1 MSITEQVQTR
11 TINARVVTG
20 VYLLGGFGLVAVIA
34 GLVIGGGAAPAQFG
48 DPGALVRWGTPIA
61 KLVMNLSIAVTVG
74 SLILGA
80 FAVSKGEEQRRMLN
94 VAAVSSALWMMSGIL
109 YFLMT
114 YLSASGLQIAFTE
127 EFSAGLWLFATQIEL
142 GSALAANL
150 VFAVVLSLLTL
161 LFIGT
166 RSLGIMAAIGVL
178 SLFPLAETGHASSDA
193 NHALAVN
200 SMFLHLIGISIWVG
214 GLFSLYLIWTSNSK
228 RNIELLLRYSSL
240 ALAAF
245 ALVGISGIA
254 NSAIRLYQPSDIFTP
269 YGQLILIKVALL
281 VVLGAFGAR
290 YRLRDIKLMREGKSF
305 KFWRIALPELA
316 IMAIVM
322 GFSTALARTATPID
336 EVPFTPPTPAQILTG
351 DRLPPELTPT
361 VWFTLWDIDILW
373 LLIALGG
380 IFFYLAG
387 VNRLRKRG
395 DHWSKGRTASWIS
408 GMVALL
414 YVTNG
419 APNAYHEFLFSVHMV
434 GHMMLSMLVPVLLVP
449 GAPVTLISRAV
460 KARKDDSW
468 GPREW
473 VLWAVHTPFAKFV
486 SHPIVAAINFAVSL
500 VLFYYTPLFRWA
512 NEEHLGH
519 QWMIAH
525 FLIAGYLFVQAVV
538 GVDPTPHTVPYP
550 LKLVLLIGTMA
561 FHAFFGVALM
571 SDNSLLLADWYGA
584 MGREWGADP
593 LRDQSDGGAIAWA
606 IGEFPTLILTILVV
620 YQWSKS
626 DDRERKRKDRVS
638 DRSGNK
644 DLEDYNEM
652 FKKLNEY
659 DGSR

>member
-1 MSITEQVQTR
+1 MTTADVQTR
-11 TINARVVTG
+11 SINARVVTG
-20 VYLLGGFGLVAVIA
+20 VYLLGGFGLLAVIT
-34 GLVIGGGAAPAQFG
+34 GLVIGGGAAAPQFG
-48 DPGALVRWGTPIA
+48 DPGAVVRWGTPVA
-61 KLVMNLSIAVTVG
+61 KLIMNLSIAVTVG

-94 VAAVSSALWMMSGIL
+94 VSAVGSAVWLMSGIL

-114 YLSASGLQIAFTE
+114 YLSASGLGIAFTQ
-127 EFSAGLWLFATQIEL
+127 EFSEGLWLFATQIEL

-150 VFAVVLSLLTL
+150 VFAAVLSLMTL

-166 RSLGIMAAIGVL
+166 RALGIMAGIGAL

-200 SMFLHLIGISIWVG
+200 SMLLHLAGISIWVG

-228 RNIELLLRYSSL
+228 RNLELLLRYSSL

-245 ALVGISGIA
+245 FLVGISGLT
-254 NSAIRLYQPSDIFTP
+254 NSFIRLYQPSDIFTP
-269 YGQLILIKVALL
+269 YGQLILIKLTLL
-281 VVLGAFGAR
+281 IVLGVFGAR
-290 YRLRDIKLMREGKSF
+290 YRLRDIKLMKQGRQF
-305 KFWRIALPELA
+305 KFWRIALPELS
-316 IMAIVM
+316 IMAVVM

-351 DRLPPELTPT
+351 DRLPPELTPS
-361 VWFTLWDIDILW
+361 VWVTLWDIDILW
-373 LLIALGG
+373 LLISLAA

-387 VNRLRKRG
+387 VRRLNQRG
-395 DHWSKGRTASWIS
+395 DSWSAGRTASWIA
-408 GMVALL
+408 GMLVLL

-449 GAPVTLISRAV
+449 GAPVTLLSRAV
-460 KARKDDSW
+460 RARKDDSW

-512 NEEHLGH
+512 NEDHIGH

-525 FLIAGYLFVQAVV
+525 FLFAGYMFVQAVV
-538 GVDPTPHTVPYP
+538 GVDPTAHSVPYP

-584 MGREWGADP
+584 MGRDWGADP
-593 LRDQSDGGAIAWA
+593 LRDQADGGAIAWG

-626 DDRERKRKDRVS
+626 DDRERRRKDRAS
-638 DRSGNK
+638 DNSGNK
-644 DLEDYNEM
+644 DLENYNQM

-659 DGSR
+659 DGTR

>member
-1 MSITEQVQTR
+1 
-11 TINARVVTG
+11 
-20 VYLLGGFGLVAVIA
+20 
-34 GLVIGGGAAPAQFG
+34 LVIGGGAAPAQFG
-48 DPGALVRWGTPIA
+48 DPGAVVRWGTPVA
-61 KLVMNLSIAVTVG
+61 KMVMNLSIAVTVG

-80 FAVSKGEEQRRMLN
+80 FAVSRGEEQRKMLN
-94 VAAVSSALWMMSGIL
+94 IAAVGSALWLISGIL

-114 YLSASGLQIAFTE
+114 YLAASGLGIAFTS
-127 EFSAGLWLFATQIEL
+127 EFSDGLWLFATQIEL
-142 GSALAANL
+142 GSALAVNL
-150 VFAVVLSLLTL
+150 VFAAVLSLSTL

-166 RSLGIMAAIGVL
+166 RSLGIMAAIGGL

-200 SMFLHLIGISIWVG
+200 SMLLHLVGISIWVG
-214 GLFSLYLIWTSNSK
+214 GLFSLYLIWTANSK
-228 RNIELLLRYSSL
+228 RNLELLLRYSAL

-245 ALVGISGIA
+245 ALVGISGVA
-254 NSAIRLYQPSDIFTP
+254 NSVTRLYQPSDIFTP

-281 VVLGAFGAR
+281 VVLGAFGAK
-290 YRLRDIKLMREGKSF
+290 YRLRDIKLMREGNSF
-305 KFWRIALPELA
+305 RFWRVALPELA
-316 IMAIVM
+316 IMGIVM
-322 GFSTALARTATPID
+322 GFSTALARTPTPID

-351 DRLPPELTPT
+351 DKLPPELTPS
-361 VWFTLWDIDILW
+361 VWITLWDIDILW
-373 LLIALGG
+373 LVIALAG

-387 VNRLRKRG
+387 VRRLKQRG
-395 DHWSKGRTASWIS
+395 DAWNSGRTASWIA
-408 GMVALL
+408 GMLVLL

-449 GAPVTLISRAV
+449 GAPVTLLSRAV

-519 QWMIAH
+519 QWMIVH

-584 MGREWGADP
+584 MGREWGVDP
-593 LRDQSDGGAIAWA
+593 LRDQADGGAIAWG

-626 DDRERKRKDRVS
+626 DDRERKRKDRAS
-638 DRSGNK
+638 DKTGNQ
-644 DLEDYNEM
+644 DLQDYNEM

>member
-1 MSITEQVQTR
+1 MSAIEEIQARSIQTR
-11 TINARVVTG
+11 LVTG
-20 VYLLGGFGLVAVIA
+20 VYLLGGFALAAVIA

-48 DPGALVRWGTPIA
+48 DPGAVVRWGTPIA
-61 KLVMNLSIAVTVG
+61 KMVMNLSIAVTVG

-80 FAVSKGEEQRRMLN
+80 FAVSRGEEQRKMLN
-94 VAAVSSALWMMSGIL
+94 IAAVGSALWLISGIL

-114 YLSASGLQIAFTE
+114 YLSASGLGIAFTS
-127 EFSAGLWLFATQIEL
+127 EFSEGLWLFATQIEL
-142 GSALAANL
+142 GSALAVNL
-150 VFAVVLSLLTL
+150 VFAAVLSLLTL

-166 RSLGIMAAIGVL
+166 RSLGIMAAIGAL

-200 SMFLHLIGISIWVG
+200 SMLLHLVGISIWVG

-228 RNIELLLRYSSL
+228 RNLELLLRYSSM

-245 ALVGISGIA
+245 ALVGISGVA
-254 NSAIRLYQPSDIFTP
+254 NSATRLYQPSDILTP

-281 VVLGAFGAR
+281 VVLGAFGAK
-290 YRLRDIKLMREGKSF
+290 YRLRDIKLMKQGNSF
-305 KFWRIALPELA
+305 RFWRIALPELA
-316 IMAIVM
+316 IMGIVM
-322 GFSTALARTATPID
+322 GFSTALARTPTPID
-336 EVPFTPPTPAQILTG
+336 EIPFTPPTPAEILTG
-351 DRLPPELTPT
+351 DKLPPELTPS
-361 VWFTLWDIDILW
+361 VWITLWDIDILW
-373 LLIALGG
+373 LVIALAG

-387 VNRLRKRG
+387 VRRLKQRG
-395 DHWSKGRTASWIS
+395 DAWNLGRTASWIA
-408 GMVALL
+408 GMLVLI

-449 GAPVTLISRAV
+449 GAPVTLLSRAV

-473 VLWAVHTPFAKFV
+473 VMWAVHTPFAKFV

-500 VLFYYTPLFRWA
+500 VLFYYTTLFRWA
-512 NEEHLGH
+512 NEDHVGH
-519 QWMIAH
+519 QWMTVH
-525 FLIAGYLFVQAVV
+525 FLLAGYLFVQAVV

-584 MGREWGADP
+584 MGREWGAAP
-593 LRDQSDGGAIAWA
+593 LRDQADGGAIAWG

-626 DDRERKRKDRVS
+626 DDRERKRKDRAS
-638 DRSGNK
+638 DKTGNQ
-644 DLEDYNEM
+644 DLEDYNQM

>member
-1 MSITEQVQTR
+1 MSVIQEVQARSIQTR
-11 TINARVVTG
+11 LVTS

-34 GLVIGGGAAPAQFG
+34 GLVIGGGAAAPQFG
-48 DPGALVRWGTPIA
+48 DPGAVVRWGTPIA
-61 KLVMNLSIAVTVG
+61 KLIMNLSIAITVG

-80 FAVSKGEEQRRMLN
+80 FAVSRGEEQRKMLN
-94 VAAVSSALWMMSGIL
+94 IAAVSSALWLMSGIL

-114 YLSASGLQIAFTE
+114 YLSASGLGIAFTQ
-127 EFSAGLWLFATQIEL
+127 EFSEGLWLFATQIEL

-150 VFAVVLSLLTL
+150 VFAAVLSLLTL

-166 RSLGIMAAIGVL
+166 RSLGIMAAIAGL

-200 SMFLHLIGISIWVG
+200 SMLLHLVGISIWVG
-214 GLFSLYLIWTSNSK
+214 GLFSMYLIWTSNSK
-228 RNIELLLRYSSL
+228 RNLELLLRYSSL

-245 ALVGISGIA
+245 ALVGISGVT
-254 NSAIRLYQPSDIFTP
+254 NSITRLYQPSDIFTP

-290 YRLRDIKLMREGKSF
+290 YRLRDIKLMTEGKSF

-336 EVPFTPPTPAQILTG
+336 EVPFSPPTPAEILTG
-351 DRLPPELTPT
+351 DKLPPELTPS

-373 LLIALGG
+373 FLVALAG
-380 IFFYLAG
+380 IFFYLAA
-387 VNRLRKRG
+387 VRRLKKRG
-395 DHWSKGRTASWIS
+395 DSWHVGRTASWVS
-408 GMVALL
+408 GMLVLL

-486 SHPIVAAINFAVSL
+486 SHPIVAAINFAISL

-512 NEEHLGH
+512 NEDHIGH
-519 QWMIAH
+519 QWMLIH
-525 FLIAGYLFVQAVV
+525 FLLAGYLFVQAVV
-538 GVDPTPHTVPYP
+538 GVDPSAHSVPYP

-561 FHAFFGVALM
+561 FHAFFGVAMM
-571 SDNSLLLADWYGA
+571 SDTSLLLADWYGA
-584 MGREWGADP
+584 MGREWGVDP
-593 LRDQSDGGAIAWA
+593 LRDQADGGAIAWG

-626 DDRERKRKDRVS
+626 DDRERRRKDRAS
-638 DRSGNK
+638 DKSGNQ
-644 DLEDYNEM
+644 DIEEYNQM

>member
-1 MSITEQVQTR
+1 MTTADVQTR
-11 TINARVVTG
+11 SINARVVTG
-20 VYLLGGFGLVAVIA
+20 VYLLGGFGLLAVIT
-34 GLVIGGGAAPAQFG
+34 GLVIGGGAAAPQFG
-48 DPGALVRWGTPIA
+48 DPGAVVRWGTPVA
-61 KLVMNLSIAVTVG
+61 KLIMNLSIAVTVG

-94 VAAVSSALWMMSGIL
+94 VSAVGSAVWLMSGIL

-114 YLSASGLQIAFTE
+114 YLSASGLGIAFTQ
-127 EFSAGLWLFATQIEL
+127 EFSEGLWLFATQIEL

-150 VFAVVLSLLTL
+150 VFAAVLSLMTL

-166 RSLGIMAAIGVL
+166 RALGIMAGIGAL

-200 SMFLHLIGISIWVG
+200 SMLLHLAGISIWVG

-228 RNIELLLRYSSL
+228 RNLELLLRYSSL

-245 ALVGISGIA
+245 FLVGISGLT
-254 NSAIRLYQPSDIFTP
+254 NSFIRLYQPSDIFTP
-269 YGQLILIKVALL
+269 YGQLILIKLALL
-281 VVLGAFGAR
+281 IVLGVFGAR
-290 YRLRDIKLMREGKSF
+290 YRLRDINLMKQGRQF
-305 KFWRIALPELA
+305 KFWRIALPELS
-316 IMAIVM
+316 IMAVVM

-351 DRLPPELTPT
+351 DRLPPELTPS
-361 VWFTLWDIDILW
+361 VWVTLWDIDILW
-373 LLIALGG
+373 LLISLAA

-387 VNRLRKRG
+387 VRRLNQRG
-395 DHWSKGRTASWIS
+395 DSWSAGRTASWIA
-408 GMVALL
+408 GMLVLL

-449 GAPVTLISRAV
+449 GAPVTLLSRAV
-460 KARKDDSW
+460 RARKDDSW

-512 NEEHLGH
+512 NEDHIGH

-525 FLIAGYLFVQAVV
+525 FLFAGYMFVQAVV
-538 GVDPTPHTVPYP
+538 GVDPTAHSVPYP

-584 MGREWGADP
+584 MGRDWGADP
-593 LRDQSDGGAIAWA
+593 LRDQADGGAIAWG

-626 DDRERKRKDRVS
+626 DDRERRRKDRAS
-638 DRSGNK
+638 DNSGNK
-644 DLEDYNEM
+644 DLENYNQM

-659 DGSR
+659 DGTR

>member
-1 MSITEQVQTR
+1 MTLTEQVQTR
-11 TINARVVTG
+11 SLNSRLVTS
-20 VYLLGGFGLVAVIA
+20 VYLLGGFGLAAVIT

-48 DPGALVRWGTPIA
+48 DPGAVVRWGTPIA

-80 FAVSKGEEQRRMLN
+80 FAVSRGEEQRKMLN
-94 VAAVSSALWMMSGIL
+94 VAAVSSALWLMSGIL

-114 YLSASGLQIAFTE
+114 YLSASGLGIAFTQ
-127 EFSAGLWLFATQIEL
+127 EFSEGLWLFATQIEL

-150 VFAVVLSLLTL
+150 VFAALLSLLTL

-166 RSLGIMAAIGVL
+166 RSLGIMAGLSAL

-200 SMFLHLIGISIWVG
+200 SMLLHLVGISIWVG

-228 RNIELLLRYSSL
+228 RNLELLLRYSSL

-245 ALVGISGIA
+245 ALVGISGLT
-254 NSAIRLYQPSDIFTP
+254 NSSIRLYQPSDIFTP
-269 YGQLILIKVALL
+269 YGQLILIKLALL
-281 VVLGAFGAR
+281 IVLGAFGAR
-290 YRLRDIKLMREGKSF
+290 YRLRDIKLMKQGKEF

-316 IMAIVM
+316 VMATVM

-336 EVPFTPPTPAQILTG
+336 EVPFSPPTPAQILTG
-351 DRLPPELTPT
+351 DKLPPELTPS
-361 VWFTLWDIDILW
+361 VWVTLWDIDILW
-373 LLIALGG
+373 FLISLAG

-387 VNRLRKRG
+387 VRRLRQRG
-395 DHWSKGRTASWIS
+395 DSWNAGRTASWIA
-408 GMVALL
+408 GMLVLL

-449 GAPVTLISRAV
+449 GAPVTLLSRAV
-460 KARKDDSW
+460 RARKDDSW

-473 VLWAVHTPFAKFV
+473 VLWAVHTPFSKFV

-512 NEEHLGH
+512 NEDHLGH

-525 FLIAGYLFVQAVV
+525 FLFAGYMFVQAVV
-538 GVDPTPHTVPYP
+538 GVDPTPHSVPYP

-593 LRDQSDGGAIAWA
+593 LRDQADGGAIAWG

-626 DDRERKRKDRVS
+626 DDRERKRKDRAS
-638 DRSGNK
+638 DNTGNK
-644 DLEDYNEM
+644 DLEDYNQM

>member
-1 MSITEQVQTR
+1 MSTVESVQTR
-11 TINARVVTG
+11 SLNARLVTS
-20 VYLLGGFGLVAVIA
+20 VYLLGGFGFVAVIA
-34 GLVIGGGAAPAQFG
+34 GMVIGGGAVESQIS
-48 DPGALVRWGTPIA
+48 DPGAVVRWGTPVA
-61 KLVMNLSIAVTVG
+61 KLVMNLNIAITVG
-74 SLILGA
+74 SLVLGA
-80 FAVSKGEEQRRMLN
+80 FAASKGEEQRRLLN
-94 VAAVSSALWMMSGIL
+94 VAAVSSALWLLSGIL

-114 YLSASGLQIAFTE
+114 YLSASGLGIGFTP
-127 EFSAGLWLFATQIEL
+127 EFSEGLWLFATEIEL
-142 GSALAANL
+142 GSALAANI
-150 VFAVVLSLLTL
+150 VFAAVLSILTL

-166 RSLGIMAAIGVL
+166 RALGIMAAISLL

-193 NHALAVN
+193 FHSLAVN
-200 SMFLHLIGISIWVG
+200 SLLMHLAGISIWVG
-214 GLFSLYLIWTSNSK
+214 GLFAMYLIWTKNTQ
-228 RNIELLLRYSSL
+228 RNLDLLLRYSSL
-240 ALAAF
+240 ALAAY
-245 ALVGISGIA
+245 ALVGISGVA
-254 NSAIRLYQPSDIFTP
+254 NSAIRIYEPSDIFSP
-269 YGQLILIKVALL
+269 YGQLILVKVALM
-281 VVLGAFGAR
+281 VVLGVFGAR
-290 YRLRDIKLMREGKSF
+290 YRLRDIKLMREGKSY
-305 KFWRIALPELA
+305 KFWRIALPELS

-322 GFSTALARTATPID
+322 GFATALARTPTPID
-336 EVPFTPPTPAQILTG
+336 EIPFSPPTPAQILTG
-351 DRLPPELTPT
+351 DVLPPELTGT
-361 VWFTLWDIDILW
+361 SWFTVWDIDILW
-373 LLIALGG
+373 LTIAVAG
-380 IFFYLAG
+380 IGFYLAG
-387 VNRLRKRG
+387 VRRLQKRG
-395 DHWSKGRTASWIS
+395 DSWNMGRTASWVA
-408 GMVALL
+408 GMLVLL

-449 GAPVTLISRAV
+449 GAPVTLLSRAV

-473 VLWAVHTPFAKFV
+473 VMWAVHTPFAKLI
-486 SHPIVAAINFAVSL
+486 SHPIFAAINFAVSL

-519 QWMIAH
+519 QWMLVH
-525 FLIAGYLFVQAVV
+525 FLLAGYMFVQAVV
-538 GVDPTPHTVPYP
+538 GVDPTPHSVPYP

-571 SDNSLLLADWYGA
+571 SDNSLLLADWFGA

-593 LRDQSDGGAIAWA
+593 LRDQSDGGAIAWG

-652 FKKLNEY
+652 FKKLDEY